1 MCGWIAVI
9 GRHGQSCPPDAVA
22 RALGALVHRGPD
34 DRGIYRAGN
43 VTLGFRRLAIVDL
56 TPAGHQPMLSAD
68 EQTVVVFNGEIYN
81 HTEVRCE
88 LQRAGVRFVSSCDT
102 EVLLEAYR
110 HWGPE
115 CVHRFNGM
123 FSFLVYD
130 RRTSTLFGARDRLG
144 VKPLYLWE
152 DKDWLI
158 LASEPAAIGASGLHE
173 LRPDWD
179 RLQMALRW
187 GWMDHGQGT
196 CLANVRQ
203 APAAHVLTIDR
214 QGELTTR
221 PYWSLPD
228 SQGDPVR
235 SDNDW
240 IDQLSDLVSEAVR
253 LRMPAEV
260 PMGFTLS
267 GGVDS
272 TLLICEAARQ
282 GAGPLRAYS
291 FHDECFDESDLIRD
305 TVTATGAEVHRLRR
319 EDLDLASLLPRVIAA
334 NGEPVHS
341 MSAVANYALFER
353 ARQHGI
359 KVMLGGQGAD
369 EVFAG
374 YSSFEVDYW
383 HTLATNLHWGRLW
396 NDVRAS
402 AGMHGRSASRL
413 MLSSLARSMQVA
425 LSGSWVGRGARA
437 MRRGHADAVGHRHP
451 GFAGDFWSSGSAA
464 GLPSAVPCGQTLQQ
478 RQRVA
483 ATFEPLPMYLR
494 IEDRVSMAH
503 SIEARLPFTD
513 YRLVEHAFRLPD
525 HLRYAGGLN
534 KVALRRVAA
543 RRVPASV
550 MARTTKLGFPVGRSS
565 AIAGSLQRL
574 CRDIT
579 STRAFRERGI
589 YDLDGVERLLA
600 RSAETVDPYALFHL
614 AQTELWLDSL
624 DQARLAAQ
632 SPSRPLLA
640 EVNAEHLGPVRQPAR
655 PAMAD

>member
-9 GRHGQSCPPDAVA
+9 GRHGQACPPEAVE

-34 DRGIYRAGN
+34 DRGVYQAGN

-68 EQTVVVFNGEIYN
+68 QQTVVVFNGEIYN
-81 HTEVRCE
+81 HAELRFE
-88 LQRAGVRFVSSCDT
+88 LQRAGARFVSSCDT

-110 HWGPE
+110 HWGPD

-144 VKPLYLWE
+144 VKPLYVWE
-152 DKDWLI
+152 DKDWLV

-179 RLQMALRW
+179 RLQTALQW
-187 GWMDHGQGT
+187 GWMDHDRGT
-196 CLANVRQ
+196 CLAGVRQ
-203 APAAHVLTIDR
+203 TPAAHLLTIDR
-214 QGELTTR
+214 HGELTTH
-221 PYWSLPD
+221 PFWSLPD
-228 SQGDPVR
+228 SQGDPDR
-235 SDNDW
+235 SDDDW
-240 IDQLSDLVSEAVR
+240 IDQLAELVSDAVR

-282 GAGPLRAYS
+282 GAGQLNAFS

-305 TVTATGAEVHRLRR
+305 TVAATGAEVHWLRR

-353 ARQHGI
+353 ARQQGI

-383 HTLATNLHWGRLW
+383 HTLATNLQWGRLW

-402 AGMHGRSASRL
+402 AGVHGRSASRL
-413 MLSSLARSMQVA
+413 MLSSVARSMQVA
-425 LSGSWVGRGARA
+425 LSGSWVGRSVRA
-437 MRRGHADAVGHRHP
+437 IRRGRADAAAVRHP
-451 GFAGDFWSSGSAA
+451 AFAGDFWFSGAASSPPSAA
-464 GLPSAVPCGQTLQQ
+464 PCGQTLHE

-543 RRVPASV
+543 RCVPASV

-589 YDLDGVERLLA
+589 YDLAGVERLLT
-600 RSAETVDPYALFHL
+600 RSAETVDLYALFHL
-614 AQTELWLDSL
+614 AQTELWLDNL
-624 DQARLAAQ
+624 DRARLTGL

-640 EVNAEHLGPVRQPAR
+640 EADAQHAGQVRRPAR
-655 PAMAD
+655 PAMAG